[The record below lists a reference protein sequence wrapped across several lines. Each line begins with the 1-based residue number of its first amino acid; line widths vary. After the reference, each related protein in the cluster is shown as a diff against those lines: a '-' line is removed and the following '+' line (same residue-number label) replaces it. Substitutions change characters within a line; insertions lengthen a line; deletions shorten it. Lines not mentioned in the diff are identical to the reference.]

1 MVAHRFGNQASVKE
15 TEVLM
20 TLRSKALKVMQYNQA
35 VKELSDEDFFGLL
48 SKGQDQIDEEAWLAF
63 FGSADMEIK
72 DIKKNSE
79 VKKAEAKEEEAPVA
93 DAEKTVEGEE
103 KTEEDEKKEDGE
115 KKEEEEKKEAD
126 EKKEE
131 EEAAGEKIEI
141 SEDELL
147 KVFAHLDEESIGQI
161 SKESFL
167 QLGRRHMKVV
177 KVTAMTTAFGIAGG
191 KALRK
196 LEVNE
201 VVAVIKGPVKSD
213 DMKVAR
219 ILCKTL
225 KDDLEGWVSVTGNQG
240 TAFLE
245 EFGHCYKVTRKSF
258 MTDAFEIHAETEG
271 SAKLHPGTVL
281 EVHEFPKKDETSG
294 LTRMKGRVRAANGAV
309 GWVTTVSK
317 EGKVFLKA
325 K

>member
-1 MVAHRFGNQASVKE
+1 
-15 TEVLM
+15 M

-48 SKGQDQIDEEAWLAF
+48 SKSQDQIDEEAWLAF

-93 DAEKTVEGEE
+93 DAEKT
-103 KTEEDEKKEDGE
+103 
-115 KKEEEEKKEAD
+115 
-126 EKKEE
+126 EE

-219 ILCKTL
+219 ILCK
-225 KDDLEGWVSVTGNQG
+225 
-240 TAFLE
+240 
-245 EFGHCYKVTRKSF
+245 
-258 MTDAFEIHAETEG
+258 
-271 SAKLHPGTVL
+271 
-281 EVHEFPKKDETSG
+281 
-294 LTRMKGRVRAANGAV
+294 
-309 GWVTTVSK
+309 
-317 EGKVFLKA
+317 
-325 K
+325 